1 MPTKTHSRY
10 VVHEGEPYG
19 QLPFETGGEKRGEMY
34 ADVTPE
40 MAADFL
46 AHSKGGRRI
55 RDEYVTELAREM
67 REGSYSPVVR
77 GKPFKFDAE
86 GYLRDGH
93 HTAFAVIEA
102 QKDYAEPDG
111 TVVPGVSRV
120 PAGVVWG
127 LTEAEVMQVDTNMVV
142 RTYADTLHVARVANA
157 GELAP
162 MVKAALSWEHGYGT
176 DRTHYR
182 GTPAE
187 LEAKLREDG
196 ALFARAIELARP
208 ILTVVGH
215 RGVYSPT
222 ALRFHLYLLLKLGA
236 PAEPFLYKWV
246 NALTYD
252 SDQWVVRNVL
262 APLTDARAAISRTAP
277 FRRYAYQ
284 LGLLNEGWNRFS
296 KGNMSHKIA
305 LKTLAERIAAKA
317 DFPVPRA

>member
-10 VVHEGEPYG
+10 VVHEGEPYPE
-19 QLPFETGGEKRGEMY
+19 LPFGTGGEKRGEMY
-34 ADVTPE
+34 ADVTAE
-40 MAADFL
+40 QAADFL

-55 RDEYVTELAREM
+55 RDERVAELAREM
-67 REGSYSPVVR
+67 REGAYSPVVR
-77 GKPFKFDAE
+77 GKPFKFDTE

-93 HTAFAVIEA
+93 HTAFAVIAA
-102 QKDYAEPDG
+102 QEDDTRRDG
-111 TVVPGVSRV
+111 TVVPGVIAI
-120 PAGVVWG
+120 PAGIVWG
-127 LTEAEVMQVDTNMVV
+127 LSEAEVMQLDGIVP
-142 RTYADTLHVARVANA
+142 RTYADVLHVARVTNA

-162 MVKAALSWEHGYGT
+162 MVKAAIAWEHGYGT
-176 DRTHYR
+176 DRTHYKP
-182 GTPAE
+182 TPAE
-187 LEAKLREDG
+187 LDAKMHEDE
-196 ALFARAIELARP
+196 ALFAKAIELARP
-208 ILTVVGH
+208 VLNVTGH

-222 ALRFHLYLLLKLGA
+222 ALRFHLYLLLRLGA

-262 APLTDARAAISRTAP
+262 GALTDARAAMTRSAP
-277 FRRYAYQ
+277 FRRYPYQ

-296 KGNMSHKIA
+296 KGNLSHKIA